1 MKGSLTAFPCYARLL
16 ANVVKQVDIPLIQ
29 ESMIGGGLIGLASVA
44 LMLSQGRIAGISSIT
59 YRAIFPSVFELWS
72 LFFIAG
78 LVIGPL
84 LLVTMTDFEAPSF
97 NGSWLSILVGG
108 FFVGIGTR
116 LGSGCTSGHGVCGIG
131 RGSVRS
137 LIATLTFM
145 VFGVITVFLLGF
157 LP

>member
-1 MKGSLTAFPCYARLL
+1 MYEH
-16 ANVVKQVDIPLIQ
+16 QVDIPLIQ

-59 YRAIFPSVFELWS
+59 YRAIFPSVFESWT
-72 LFFIAG
+72 LFFISG

-84 LLVTMTDFEAPSF
+84 LLLIMTDFEAPSF
-97 NGSWLSILVGG
+97 DGSWLSILVGG
-108 FFVGIGTR
+108 LLVGVGTR
-116 LGSGCTSGHGVCGIG
+116 LGRGCTSGHGGCGIG

-137 LIATLTFM
+137 LVATLMFR
-145 VFGVITVFLLGF
+145 VFGIITVFLLGF

>member
-1 MKGSLTAFPCYARLL
+1 MYEH
-16 ANVVKQVDIPLIQ
+16 QVDIPLIQ

-59 YRAIFPSVFELWS
+59 YRAIFPSVFESWT
-72 LFFIAG
+72 LFFISG

-84 LLVTMTDFEAPSF
+84 LLLIMTDFEAPSF
-97 NGSWLSILVGG
+97 DGSWLSILVGG
-108 FFVGIGTR
+108 LLVGVGTR
-116 LGSGCTSGHGVCGIG
+116 LGRGCSSGHGVCGIG

-137 LIATLTFM
+137 LVATLMFR
-145 VFGVITVFLLGF
+145 VFGIITVFLLGF

>member
-1 MKGSLTAFPCYARLL
+1 MYEH
-16 ANVVKQVDIPLIQ
+16 QVDIPLIQ

-59 YRAIFPSVFELWS
+59 YRAIFPSVFESWT
-72 LFFIAG
+72 LFFISG

-84 LLVTMTDFEAPSF
+84 LLLITTDFEAPSF
-97 NGSWLSILVGG
+97 DGSWLSILVGG
-108 FFVGIGTR
+108 LLVGVGTR
-116 LGSGCTSGHGVCGIG
+116 LGRGCTSGHGVCGIG

-137 LIATLTFM
+137 LVATLMFM
-145 VFGVITVFLLGF
+145 VFGIITVFLLGF